1 MNILLTGGTGLVGSN
16 IREYNEKNKNYNLL
30 TPSHEEMDLLD
41 RNAIVEFFE
50 NNEFDYVI
58 HAAGVVGGIHTNMAN
73 LASFMH
79 DNMIMGFNL
88 LSVAQQF
95 GIKNV
100 LNFATSC
107 MYPADAVS
115 PIPEEMIL
123 NGELHPSNE
132 GYAIAKSAIAK
143 YCEFIGYNYKTVI
156 PCNLYGKYDKFH
168 PDLSH
173 MLPAAIRKIHLA
185 KVNNDPVE
193 IWGTGIAYRE
203 FMYAQDVADFTFYA
217 LENMDNM
224 PQYINLGLEEDCTIR
239 DLYKIAAKVIGYEGE
254 FVYDTSKPVG
264 VLRKKSDI
272 TKLENFGWKSGYS
285 LEQGIKETYDYFVKE
300 YRENNS
306 SEK

>member
-1 MNILLTGGTGLVGSN
+1 
-16 IREYNEKNKNYNLL
+16 
-30 TPSHEEMDLLD
+30 
-41 RNAIVEFFE
+41 
-50 NNEFDYVI
+50 
-58 HAAGVVGGIHTNMAN
+58 
-73 LASFMH
+73 
-79 DNMIMGFNL
+79 
-88 LSVAQQF
+88 
-95 GIKNV
+95 
-100 LNFATSC
+100 
-107 MYPADAVS
+107 
-115 PIPEEMIL
+115 
-123 NGELHPSNE
+123 
-132 GYAIAKSAIAK
+132 
-143 YCEFIGYNYKTVI
+143 
-156 PCNLYGKYDKFH
+156 
-168 PDLSH
+168 

-217 LENMDNM
+217 LENIEKM

-300 YRENNS
+300 YRENNT